1 MLGQEVLSD
10 MWLFKQ
16 RPQGLCLSERA
27 SYVDMEGE
35 EQSALQCSGC
45 PVVWVGWGGLNKFLG
60 GDRI

>member
-16 RPQGLCLSERA
+16 RPQGSERA

-45 PVVWVGWGGLNKFLG
+45 PVVWVGVG
-60 GDRI
+60 RSE